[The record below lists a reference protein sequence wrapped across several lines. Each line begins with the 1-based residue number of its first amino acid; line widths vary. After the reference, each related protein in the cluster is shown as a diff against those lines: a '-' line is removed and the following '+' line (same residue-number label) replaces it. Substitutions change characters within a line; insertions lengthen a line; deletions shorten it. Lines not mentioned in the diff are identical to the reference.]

1 MSRRLFVSV
10 TVLSSMLAGAAGVSA
25 QSIGGTITDST
36 GAVLPGVTIEVRS
49 PALIEQVRATV
60 SDGAGEYLIIS
71 LEPGVYTT
79 TFTLPGFNTL
89 VREGVELVGV
99 ATANVD
105 GVLQVGSVDE
115 TITVSGTAPVVD
127 IQNVTQQAVMTRE
140 VIDAIP
146 TGKAFNNFGVLVPG
160 MTTGTT
166 YGVGQ
171 DVGGQ
176 SGQSH
181 QDMAIHGGD
190 ARDQRIQVDGLN
202 VTAWTVNSA
211 SAVWLSDGNFE
222 EVQVDHSVI
231 SAEHELGGVRFN
243 MIPRSGGNNFSSRT
257 FTNFGLQSM
266 QSNNIT
272 PELTAAGLPEPNR
285 LKELWMFNP
294 SIGGPIVQ
302 DKLWFFG
309 GYTRQK
315 ADSYVAFY
323 NDVDPNA
330 NVYAPSTDQG
340 FDDQSVHDA
349 ALRLTWQA
357 SSRDKVQLFV
367 NDNSNVHGH
376 LLVGTALG
384 TINVMPSAAVRQHVD
399 SRTVQAS
406 WTSAINNRFLFEFA
420 AGVIPNDQ
428 KFLPQNDVDATL
440 PGVVEIFGDL
450 TASRGIASWYLG
462 RKDWI
467 RHETNT
473 NVRASLSYVT
483 GTHSAKFGTTLQWG
497 DDEAR
502 QGGHQFQGRNINF
515 MGSPIQAQYSSYPVE
530 VGETKTLWDQNY
542 MRSYGLYAQDQ
553 WTVDRLSINM
563 GLRFDYFSGG
573 YPAHTMPETR
583 WGAATSFPGAVVAS
597 WKDLSPRLGL
607 VYDLTGDGKTAL
619 KVTANRY
626 VDGLGT
632 NFARD
637 INPAMQNTTVSRT
650 WFDGLGSAAFGI
662 PARYCFSPAG
672 VPDYAYLLGLAPTS
686 PYCVPGDGIAQGD
699 PRIVGPNGELIQPA
713 SNAAFGT
720 PEITQFLDPAWA
732 FGRGNRF
739 ANWEF
744 SGGVQRELTEGM
756 SLNVSVFRR
765 VFVNYQ
771 AQNNRLQNAADFDPF
786 SVTVPTDSRL
796 PTSGQVLSGFYE
808 VSPAK
813 YGLEDAITTS
823 ADNFGTR
830 KRHWNG
836 VDVTLNARMDNGLLL
851 QGGVSSGTTMND
863 TCDLSANLNNPSQV
877 WCKTSTP
884 MLTQMKLLGSY
895 TLPGGVELAGTFQSL
910 PGQQVSAFVTF
921 LAPEISAS
929 LGRATNSANT
939 AVNVIEPGTMY
950 SARLNQFDLRATKL
964 FTTSGSSVRVMFDI
978 YNLFNDSTP
987 LELNNLYGSSDG
999 GGAAWQRPQ
1008 LIIPGRMA
1016 KFAFQFDF

>member
-1 MSRRLFVSV
+1 MSRRFFVSV
-10 TVLSSMLAGAAGVSA
+10 TMLGSVLAGAAAVSA

-49 PALIEQVRATV
+49 PALIEQVRTAV
-60 SDGAGEYLIIS
+60 SDGAGEYLIIA

-89 VREGVELVGV
+89 VRDDFELVGEV
-99 ATANVD
+99 TANVD
-105 GVLQVGSVDE
+105 AVLQVGSVDE

-181 QDMAIHGGD
+181 QDMAIHGGV
-190 ARDQRIQVDGLN
+190 ANDQRIQVDGLDI
-202 VTAWTVNSA
+202 TAFTVNSA
-211 SAVWLSDGNFE
+211 SAVWVSDGNFE

-257 FTNFGLQSM
+257 FTNFGLQSL

-285 LKELWMFNP
+285 LKELWSINP
-294 SIGGPIVQ
+294 SIGGPIVR

-309 GYTRQK
+309 GYTRQI

-323 NDVDPNA
+323 EDVDPNA
-330 NVYAPSTDQG
+330 AVYAPSDNQA

-357 SSRDKVQLFV
+357 SARDKLQLFV
-367 NDNSNVHGH
+367 NDNSNIHGH
-376 LLVGTALG
+376 LLVGTALS
-384 TINVMPSAAVRQHVD
+384 INVMPSAAVRQHVD
-399 SRTVQAS
+399 SRTIQGT
-406 WTSAINNRFLFEFA
+406 WTSAINNRLLLEV
-420 AGVIPNDQ
+420 GVGTIPNDQ
-428 KFLPQNDVDATL
+428 QYLPQLNVDETL
-440 PGVVEIFGDL
+440 PGVVEIFGDT
-450 TASRGIASWYLG
+450 TASRGMASWYLG
-462 RKDWI
+462 RKDWLK
-467 RHETNT
+467 HEE
-473 NVRASLSYVT
+473 NVNARGALSYVT
-483 GTHSAKFGTTLQWG
+483 GTHSAKFGFTTQIGSDL
-497 DDEAR
+497 AR

-515 MGSPIQAQYSSYPVE
+515 MGSPIQAQFSTYPVE
-530 VGETKTLWDQNY
+530 AGLTQTVWDRNY

-553 WTVDRLSINM
+553 WSLDRLSINA
-563 GLRFDYFSGG
+563 GLRFDYFRGG
-573 YPAHTMPETR
+573 YPAHSMPETR
-583 WGAATSFPGAVVAS
+583 WGAASSFPGADVAT
-597 WKDLSPRLGL
+597 WKDLSPRLGV

-626 VDGLGT
+626 VDGVGT
-632 NFARD
+632 NFARG
-637 INPAMQNTTVSRT
+637 INPALQNTTVSRT
-650 WFDGLGSAAFGI
+650 WFDGLGSAVFGI

-699 PRIVGPNGELIQPA
+699 PRIVGPNGELIQAA

-720 PEITQFLDPAWA
+720 PEITQFFDPAWSN
-732 FGRGNRF
+732 GWGNRF

-744 SGGVQRELTEGM
+744 SAGVQRELRQGM
-756 SLNVSVFRR
+756 SLNVSMFRR

-771 AQNNRLQNAADFDPF
+771 AENNRLQNASDYDAF
-786 SVTVPTDSRL
+786 SVTVPTDARL

-830 KRHWNG
+830 KRHWTG
-836 VDVTLNARMDNGLLL
+836 VDVTVNARMDNGLLL
-851 QGGVSSGTTMND
+851 QGGLSSGTTLND
-863 TCDLSANLNNPSQV
+863 SCDLNANLNNPSQV

-884 MLTQMKLLGSY
+884 MLTQVKMLGSY
-895 TLPGGVELAGTFQSL
+895 SLPGGVELAGTFQSL

-929 LGRATNSANT
+929 LGRASNSANT
-939 AVNVIEPGTMY
+939 ALNVIEPGTVY

-964 FTTSGSSVRVMFDI
+964 FTSAGSAIRVMFDI

-999 GGAAWQRPQ
+999 GGTSWQRPQ